1 MAPTSR
7 VGLQEHMKKT
17 RASIVGASGYSGQ
30 ELIRLLLRH
39 PHVEISQFTSRQYA
53 GKAVA
58 DMFPQFRGQIEA
70 TFVEPNVDR
79 LEADVV
85 FLALPHG
92 VAAEFAP
99 TLLRKGIKVL
109 DLSADFRLKSAA
121 VYKEFYEHEHPAPD
135 LLKESV
141 YGLPELHRDA
151 IRKAKLVACPG
162 CYPTSIILGI
172 APALKRGLVKADGI
186 VVASMSGVSGAGR
199 KVADEFLFTECNE
212 SVRAYGIP
220 KHRHISEIEQELSLL
235 AGSNVVISF
244 TPHLVPIN
252 RGIVSTIYLNV
263 VAASVPGRTEPAAG
277 DGGYYNQI
285 YRDFYR
291 GERFVRVTESLPDTK
306 NVEMTNYCDISV
318 RFDPRTNRLVVVSCL
333 DNLTK
338 GAAGQA
344 VQCLNLVYGYEET
357 TGLL

>member
-1 MAPTSR
+1 
-7 VGLQEHMKKT
+7 MKKT
-17 RASIVGASGYSGQ
+17 KAAIVGASGYSGQ

-39 PHVEISQFTSRQYA
+39 PHVEVTHYTSRQYA

-58 DMFPQFRGQIEA
+58 DVFPRFRGQVAA
-70 TFVEPNVDR
+70 TFVEPNADR
-79 LEADVV
+79 IDAEVV

-99 TLLRKGIKVL
+99 ALLRKGIKVL

-135 LLKESV
+135 LLKQSV
-141 YGLPELHRDA
+141 YGLPEIHREA
-151 IRKAKLVACPG
+151 IRKANLVACPG

-172 APALKRGLVKADGI
+172 APALKGGLVKADGMI
-186 VVASMSGVSGAGR
+186 ATSLSGVSGAGR

-212 SVRAYGIP
+212 NARAYGIP
-220 KHRHISEIEQELSLL
+220 KHRHLSEIEQELSLL
-235 AGSNVVISF
+235 AGSDVVISF
-244 TPHLVPIN
+244 TPHLIPLN
-252 RGIVSTIYLNV
+252 RGIVSTIYMTLAGKSGDAL
-263 VAASVPGRTEPAAG
+263 AAYREFYKSEP
-277 DGGYYNQI
+277 
-285 YRDFYR
+285 
-291 GERFVRVTESLPDTK
+291 FVRVTQALPDTK
-306 NVEMTNYCDISV
+306 NVEATNYCDISV
-318 RFDPRTNRLVVVSCL
+318 RVDSRTNKLVAVSSL

-344 VQCLNLVYGYEET
+344 VQCLNLICGYEET